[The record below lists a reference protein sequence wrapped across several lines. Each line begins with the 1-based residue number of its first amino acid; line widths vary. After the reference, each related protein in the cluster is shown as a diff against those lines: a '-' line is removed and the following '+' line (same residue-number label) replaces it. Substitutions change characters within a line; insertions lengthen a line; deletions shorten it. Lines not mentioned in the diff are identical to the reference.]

1 MCFLV
6 QNKKMCFLVQNKKI
20 NLNININKK
29 IHIIFWLS
37 VNYKKKK
44 NFLNLSI
51 DKYPFC
57 IY

>member
-29 IHIIFWLS
+29 IHIIF
-37 VNYKKKK
+37 
-44 NFLNLSI
+44 
-51 DKYPFC
+51 
-57 IY
+57 